1 MSRARHVTVGLEHAA
16 TVRRAAAFGGKRSP
30 PPFRRLA
37 YGGQSMVLATLPT
50 VSDLSVRSALTRLSA
65 EFPEL
70 GQRSIGLVVRTCREE
85 LRGSP
90 DGALP
95 ELVERLARQ
104 RLRAPAL

>member
-1 MSRARHVTVGLEHAA
+1 MALAA
-16 TVRRAAAFGGKRSP
+16 
-30 PPFRRLA
+30 
-37 YGGQSMVLATLPT
+37 LPT

-70 GQRSIGLVVRTCREE
+70 GHGSIVLVVRTCREE

-90 DGALP
+90 NDALP

-104 RLRAPAL
+104 RLRAPAV

>member
-1 MSRARHVTVGLEHAA
+1 
-16 TVRRAAAFGGKRSP
+16 
-30 PPFRRLA
+30 
-37 YGGQSMVLATLPT
+37 MVLAALPT

-70 GQRSIGLVVRTCREE
+70 GHRSIVLVVRTCREE

-104 RLRAPAL
+104 RLRVSLD

>member
-1 MSRARHVTVGLEHAA
+1 
-16 TVRRAAAFGGKRSP
+16 
-30 PPFRRLA
+30 
-37 YGGQSMVLATLPT
+37 MVLAALPT

-70 GQRSIGLVVRTCREE
+70 GHGSIRLVVRTCREE

-104 RLRAPAL
+104 RLRAPAV

>member
-1 MSRARHVTVGLEHAA
+1 LPLSA
-16 TVRRAAAFGGKRSP
+16 
-30 PPFRRLA
+30 
-37 YGGQSMVLATLPT
+37 LPT
-50 VSDLSVRSALTRLSA
+50 VSDMSVRSALTRLSA

-70 GQRSIGLVVRTCREE
+70 GQRSIVLVVRTCREE

-90 DGALP
+90 TDALP

>member
-1 MSRARHVTVGLEHAA
+1 MALTAL
-16 TVRRAAAFGGKRSP
+16 P
-30 PPFRRLA
+30 PVA
-37 YGGQSMVLATLPT
+37 
-50 VSDLSVRSALTRLSA
+50 DLSVRSALTRLSA

-70 GQRSIGLVVRTCREE
+70 GHCSIGLVVRTCREE

>member
-1 MSRARHVTVGLEHAA
+1 MPLS
-16 TVRRAAAFGGKRSP
+16 
-30 PPFRRLA
+30 
-37 YGGQSMVLATLPT
+37 TLPT
-50 VSDLSVRSALTRLSA
+50 VSDMSVSSALTRLSA

-70 GQRSIGLVVRTCREE
+70 GQRSIVLVVRTCREE

-90 DGALP
+90 TDALP

>member
-1 MSRARHVTVGLEHAA
+1 MALAA
-16 TVRRAAAFGGKRSP
+16 
-30 PPFRRLA
+30 
-37 YGGQSMVLATLPT
+37 LPT

-70 GQRSIGLVVRTCREE
+70 GRGSIVLVVRTCREE

-90 DGALP
+90 NDALP

-104 RLRAPAL
+104 RLRAPAV

>member
-1 MSRARHVTVGLEHAA
+1 MPLAA
-16 TVRRAAAFGGKRSP
+16 
-30 PPFRRLA
+30 
-37 YGGQSMVLATLPT
+37 LPA

-70 GQRSIGLVVRTCREE
+70 GSRSIVLVVRTCREE

-90 DGALP
+90 TDALP

>member
-1 MSRARHVTVGLEHAA
+1 
-16 TVRRAAAFGGKRSP
+16 
-30 PPFRRLA
+30 
-37 YGGQSMVLATLPT
+37 MVLTALPT

-70 GQRSIGLVVRTCREE
+70 GHGPIGLVVRTCREE

>member
-1 MSRARHVTVGLEHAA
+1 M
-16 TVRRAAAFGGKRSP
+16 P
-30 PPFRRLA
+30 
-37 YGGQSMVLATLPT
+37 LATLPT
-50 VSDLSVRSALTRLSA
+50 TTDLSVRSALTRLSA

-70 GQRSIGLVVRTCREE
+70 GQGSIVLVVNTCREE

-90 DGALP
+90 NDALP

>member
-1 MSRARHVTVGLEHAA
+1 MTLAA
-16 TVRRAAAFGGKRSP
+16 
-30 PPFRRLA
+30 
-37 YGGQSMVLATLPT
+37 LPS
-50 VSDLSVRSALTRLSA
+50 VSDMSVRSALSRLSV

-70 GQRSIGLVVRTCREE
+70 GHGSIGLVVRTCREE

-90 DGALP
+90 NDALP

>member
-1 MSRARHVTVGLEHAA
+1 
-16 TVRRAAAFGGKRSP
+16 
-30 PPFRRLA
+30 
-37 YGGQSMVLATLPT
+37 MVLAALPT

-70 GQRSIGLVVRTCREE
+70 GHRSIVLVVRTCREE

-90 DGALP
+90 NDALP

-104 RLRAPAL
+104 RLRAPAV

>member
-1 MSRARHVTVGLEHAA
+1 MT
-16 TVRRAAAFGGKRSP
+16 
-30 PPFRRLA
+30 LA
-37 YGGQSMVLATLPT
+37 VPPT
-50 VSDLSVRSALTRLSA
+50 VPDPSVRSAVCRLTG

-70 GQRSIGLVVRTCREE
+70 GARTIVLVVRTCREE

-104 RLRAPAL
+104 RLRVSLD

>member
-1 MSRARHVTVGLEHAA
+1 MA
-16 TVRRAAAFGGKRSP
+16 
-30 PPFRRLA
+30 LA
-37 YGGQSMVLATLPT
+37 VLPT
-50 VSDLSVRSALTRLSA
+50 VPDLSVRSATARLSE

-70 GQRSIGLVVRTCREE
+70 RPGSIDIVVRTCREQ

-104 RLRAPAL
+104 RLRVSLS